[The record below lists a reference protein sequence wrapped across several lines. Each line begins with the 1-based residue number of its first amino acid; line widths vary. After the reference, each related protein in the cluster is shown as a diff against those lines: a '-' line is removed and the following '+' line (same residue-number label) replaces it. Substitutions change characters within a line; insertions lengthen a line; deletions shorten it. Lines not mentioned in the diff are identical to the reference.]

1 MCGIVGAVSTR
12 NIVPVL
18 VQGLER
24 LEYRGYDS
32 CGVAVY
38 AQGADAEHSG
48 LRRAR
53 STSRVAELAAQVAG
67 VDGQAKL
74 EGLIGIAHTRW
85 ATHGVPSVSNAHPHF
100 SHGPGLDAHHRPGRI
115 ALVHN
120 GIIENHDELR
130 ASLKAKGYVF
140 VSQTDTEVIAHLV
153 DSLYDGDLFEAVQL
167 ATAQLHGAY
176 AIAVFCKDEPHRLIG
191 ARAGSPL
198 ILGVGKDGQ
207 EHFLASDAMA
217 LAGVTDQIVYL
228 DEGDVVDIQLGK
240 YWLLD
245 KARKPVAPAQRPVKT
260 VLAHSGAAELGP
272 YRHYMQKEIFEQP
285 RAIADT
291 LEGVDGI
298 VPELFDQQ
306 MNHAPGA
313 NAHKVF
319 AEIDNVLILACGTS
333 YYSGCTAKYWL
344 ESIAKVPT
352 QVEVASEY
360 RYRDSV
366 PNPKTLV
373 VTITQSGETAD
384 TLAALRHAQSL
395 GMKHTL
401 TICNVATSAMVREC
415 SLAYVTRAGV
425 EIGVASTKAF
435 TTQLAGLF
443 LLTLALAQ
451 AKGHLT
457 EAAEQEHIKAM
468 RHLPSAL
475 QAVLALEP
483 QIISWSEDFA
493 KKENALFLGRGMHYP
508 IAMEGALKLKEITYI
523 HAEAYPAGELKHGP
537 LALVTSEMPVVTVAP
552 NDALLEKLKSNL
564 HEVRAR
570 GGVLYV
576 LADADTRIENGDG
589 MHVIRMPEHYGALSP
604 LLHVVPLQL
613 LAYHTACARGTDVD
627 KPRNLAKSV
636 TVE

>member
-38 AQGADAEHSG
+38 AHGGDMALAG

-53 STSRVAELAAQVAG
+53 STARVAELATQVAPTAA
-67 VDGQAKL
+67 DG
-74 EGLIGIAHTRW
+74 GLQGGLGIAHTRW
-85 ATHGVPSVSNAHPHF
+85 ATHGAPSVSNAHPHF
-100 SHGPGLDAHHRPGRI
+100 SHGSGADAHQRPGRV

-140 VSQTDTEVIAHLV
+140 VSQTDTEVVAHLV
-153 DSLYDGDLFEAVQL
+153 DSLYSGDLLEAVH
-167 ATAQLHGAY
+167 AAVRQLHGAY
-176 AIAVFCKDEPHRLIG
+176 AIAVFCKDEPQRLVG

-228 DEGDVVDIQLGK
+228 EEGDVVDVQLGK

-245 KARKPVAPAQRPVKT
+245 KAGKAVSPAQRPVKT
-260 VLAHSGAAELGP
+260 VQAHSGAAELGP

-291 LEGVDGI
+291 LEGLEGI
-298 VPELFDQQ
+298 VPELFDQM

-313 NAHKVF
+313 NAARVF
-319 AEIDNVLILACGTS
+319 AEVDSVLILACGTS
-333 YYSGCTAKYWL
+333 YYSGCAAKYWL
-344 ESIAKVPT
+344 ESIARIPT

-366 PNPKTLV
+366 PNPRTLV

-384 TLAALRHAQSL
+384 TLAALRHAQGL
-395 GMKHTL
+395 GMRHTL

-443 LLTLALAQ
+443 LLTLCLAQ
-451 AKGHLT
+451 ARGFLSEAEEQRHL
-457 EAAEQEHIKAM
+457 KAM
-468 RHLPSAL
+468 RHLPAAL

-483 QIISWSEDFA
+483 QVISWAEDFA
-493 KKENALFLGRGMHYP
+493 RKENALFLGRGLHYP
-508 IAMEGALKLKEITYI
+508 IALEGALKLKEITYI

-576 LADADTRIENGDG
+576 LADADSRIESSEG
-589 MHVIRMPEHYGALSP
+589 MHVIRMPEHYGELSP
-604 LLHVVPLQL
+604 MLHVVPLQL
-613 LAYHTACARGTDVD
+613 LAYHAACARGTDVD